1 MQSFIK
7 RQKIAHCY
15 VQCKLIKGYH
25 WILAKCKIMQ
35 TGVFLLN
42 LAQPHPICSLR
53 GKTTTPGPAVI
64 SADKVRN
71 LGCKN
76 LRSRLNSGL
85 MFLPCTLNANL
96 RNSQYKVIIFGA
108 PWAWPG
114 CCSVVRVL
122 CGGWNCSGS
131 LRVGSAKHGW
141 GPAVHTLHGHRVLL
155 CILPPCISCPFEDG
169 VCRSLLNLIFWFTFT
184 WSVFTVHS
192 TIVTSGPSAQLR
204 PHSCV

>member
-122 CGGWNCSGS
+122 CGAGTALGAWEWAVPSTDEGLLSTLCMATGFYSAFYLPVSHAHLRMGCAVHSWISFFGS
-131 LRVGSAKHGW
+131 LSPEVSL
-141 GPAVHTLHGHRVLL
+141 PSTLPL
-155 CILPPCISCPFEDG
+155 
-169 VCRSLLNLIFWFTFT
+169 
-184 WSVFTVHS
+184 
-192 TIVTSGPSAQLR
+192 
-204 PHSCV
+204 